1 MNLTCIIVEDEPLA
15 RQLLEQYVRKVPHL
29 ELLKAFSNPLE
40 ALDFL
45 RNNEVDILFSDIQ
58 MPEITGIT
66 LLKILQKKPLIILTT
81 AYSEYAI
88 EGYELDVIAYL
99 LKPITFEKF
108 LKAVEKATQLKSEKQ
123 PLIEENKAA
132 NVIASDSVPVTASGA
147 WQKGVTSPI
156 SAEIQPFI
164 FVKDGTKLVK
174 IRLPDILYIE
184 GLKDYV
190 SIYTREKKIVTLQ
203 TMKSLESQLPD
214 NQFIRIHNSYIVSL
228 EGIDSIDKE
237 RVQIGKSFLPI
248 SDTYRKAFKE
258 FIERNQLWY
267 WGGAKKKPP
276 WLNQGG

>member
-1 MNLTCIIVEDEPLA
+1 MNLSCIIVEDEPLA

-123 PLIEENKAA
+123 PLIEEKRAIP
-132 NVIASDSVPVTASGA
+132 VIASDSLTT
-147 WQKGVTSPI
+147 KGVAQAIPND
-156 SAEIQPFI
+156 IQPFI

-203 TMKSLESQLPD
+203 TLKSLETQLPD

-228 EGIDSIDKE
+228 EGIDAIDKE

-258 FIERNQLWY
+258 FIERNQL
-267 WGGAKKKPP
+267 
-276 WLNQGG
+276 

>member
-1 MNLTCIIVEDEPLA
+1 MNLSCIIVEDEPLA

-123 PLIEENKAA
+123 PLIEEKKAIP
-132 NVIASDSVPVTASGA
+132 VIASDSLTT
-147 WQKGVTSPI
+147 KGVAQAIPND
-156 SAEIQPFI
+156 IQPFI

-203 TMKSLESQLPD
+203 SLKSLETQLPD

-228 EGIDSIDKE
+228 EGIDAIDKE

-258 FIERNQLWY
+258 FIERNQL
-267 WGGAKKKPP
+267 
-276 WLNQGG
+276 